1 MTDEDVKIAQR
12 SNEKGTAA
20 KLSNEKETGPFY
32 LYIMGDSYAQVSEK
46 TGWSREIIIITA
58 LHNKWHSKRLALDLA
73 DNKESVKHVLKSSM
87 TALLAASAH
96 AITQQSRDVLSGK
109 TAIEDA
115 KFIPK
120 NMKDLE
126 KFVQIMDKVYQL
138 TENFEQPAIQVN
150 IANTGTGTTNVQA
163 NEQNPRYPELPSAD
177 RMEKFKLLKAKEDTK

>member
-1 MTDEDVKIAQR
+1 MSEEEIRIAQR
-12 SNEKGTAA
+12 ANEKGTAA
-20 KLSNEKETGPFY
+20 KLSFEKETGPFY
-32 LYIMGDSYAQVSEK
+32 LYVMGDSYSSVAEK
-46 TGWSREIIIITA
+46 TGWSKEIIIVTA
-58 LHNKWHSKRLALDLA
+58 LHNKWHSKRLALELA
-73 DNKESVKHVLKSSM
+73 DDKESVKHVLKSSM

-109 TAIEDA
+109 VSAEDA

-138 TENFEQPAIQVN
+138 TEALEKPSIQVN

-163 NEQNPRYPELPSAD
+163 VDAAPLALPPGD
-177 RMEKFKLLKAKEDTK
+177 RMEKFKLLKAKEDETK